1 MSNCLDRILC
11 GDRVIIGVR
20 NFDGCEK
27 PESRIYI
34 NDYKGVD
41 LKTAAKVTSDELLTG
56 NKALKE
62 CIHQAIK
69 HVSSDVMDFINQRFR
84 FNNIVETRQT
94 DVNFSEEIIPAS
106 NSNRGRTLTRWRSE
120 LAKIYIEDVCIKP
133 DADIVV
139 DIYVED
145 GATIKKYE
153 SIALVGNKVNTVPIR
168 YIADAEK
175 VYVYFNQK
183 DAGFYNCN
191 NGDFKMGC
199 RTCGGRSKGNQEF
212 LIRGWNGA
220 DTTGKCYG
228 VGVNASVRCY
238 YEDIFCQLLPQLYF
252 PIYYRSVIE
261 FMDMRIYSSRVN
273 NITTFGEDKAREI
286 KKEAES
292 LYQDKLKRVIDNSEP
307 FLQSIKGD
315 CIICNSMYHAQ
326 ATP

>member
-1 MSNCLDRILC
+1 MNNCLEKILC

-20 NFDGCEK
+20 NFDGCEN

-41 LKTAAKVTSDELLTG
+41 LKTASKVTGDELLTG

-62 CIHQAIK
+62 CITQAMK
-69 HVSSDVMDFINQRFR
+69 HVNSDVMDFINQRFR

-94 DVNFSEEIIPAS
+94 DVNFSDELIPAS

-120 LAKIYIEDVCIKP
+120 LAKIYIEDVYVKP
-133 DADIVV
+133 DANIVV
-139 DIYVED
+139 DIIVED
-145 GATIKKYE
+145 GAIIKTYE
-153 SIALVGNKVNTVPIR
+153 DVALVANKVNIVPIR
-168 YIADAEK
+168 YIADSEK
-175 VYVYFNQK
+175 VYVYFNQ
-183 DAGFYNCN
+183 AGANFYNCN
-191 NGDFKMGC
+191 NGDFKIGC
-199 RTCGGRSKGNQEF
+199 RTCGSRSGGNDEF
-212 LIRGWNGA
+212 LIRGWDGQ

-261 FMDMRIYSSRVN
+261 FMDMRIFSNRVN
-273 NITTFGEDKAREI
+273 NVVTFGEDKAREI
-286 KKEAES
+286 KAEVET
-292 LYQDKLKRVIDNSEP
+292 LYQDKLKRVIDNSGP

-315 CIICNSMYHAQ
+315 CVICNSMTYVQ
-326 ATP
+326 TTP